1 MYAATLGVLADW
13 VRALELPVA
22 LLQPR
27 STDAHETP
35 LTVRIVRTALG
46 ARAVIAV
53 GGGLEGY
60 LPRCDALCRAKRP
73 SARCSTTCAPP
84 PTTCIFGWTW
94 AMRGR
99 VASRSCAGR
108 RRTACWVS
116 RSVRRGAGRNS
127 FFGNWR

>member
-46 ARAVIAV
+46 ARA
-53 GGGLEGY
+53 
-60 LPRCDALCRAKRP
+60 
-73 SARCSTTCAPP
+73 
-84 PTTCIFGWTW
+84 
-94 AMRGR
+94 
-99 VASRSCAGR
+99 
-108 RRTACWVS
+108 
-116 RSVRRGAGRNS
+116 
-127 FFGNWR
+127 